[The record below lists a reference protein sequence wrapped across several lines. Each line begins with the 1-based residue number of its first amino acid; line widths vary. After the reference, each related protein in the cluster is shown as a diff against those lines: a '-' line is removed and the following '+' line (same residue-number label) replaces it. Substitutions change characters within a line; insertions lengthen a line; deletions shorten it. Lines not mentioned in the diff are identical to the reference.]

1 GKYHMTKNRKHFDAN
16 FKQDAVNYY
25 YTSGKSLKKAAA
37 DLKIGE
43 STLGKWVSAAKNNNG
58 TVEHRGSG
66 NYSSDAEKEIARLKK
81 ELRDSQ
87 DALEV
92 LKKAMGI
99 LSN

>member
-1 GKYHMTKNRKHFDAN
+1 MTKNRKHFDAN

>member
-1 GKYHMTKNRKHFDAN
+1 MTRQFDAQ
-16 FKQDAVNYY
+16 FKQDAVNHYNS
-25 YTSGKSLKKAAA
+25 SGKSLKKVAA
-37 DLKIGE
+37 DLKVGE
-43 STLGKWVSAAKNNNG
+43 STLGKWVAAARDNNG
-58 TVEHRGSG
+58 VVDHRGSG

-92 LKKAMGI
+92 LKKAMSI